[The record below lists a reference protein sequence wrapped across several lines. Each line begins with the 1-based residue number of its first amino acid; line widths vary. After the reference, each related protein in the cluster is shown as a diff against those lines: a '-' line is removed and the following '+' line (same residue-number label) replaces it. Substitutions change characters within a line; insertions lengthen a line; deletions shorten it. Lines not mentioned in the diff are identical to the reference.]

1 MTNDIQRFPQHQENA
16 LREFLF
22 IVFERKRLVL
32 TIFIPVFLISAIIA
46 LLLPSQYRSSAK
58 FSLSVSQT
66 LDPLEQDR
74 TFDYKNAARRYLE
87 EQKVLV
93 SSNRVLEKVV
103 ARLYPDISSD
113 EIPKRVLKIREDV
126 ELLPPG
132 GESFEDTSVFYV
144 NVTGTTAE
152 NAFQRAKIVTDAYL
166 EVYNELQKSRTTYSY
181 DFFKDQTAALYAEMT
196 QKEKI
201 LRDYERENAAVLV
214 DTVNL
219 ESGAAT
225 PPSGPSTMLSD
236 LTRRYFDAQ
245 EELAGLNAVVKGLEQ
260 QDKGAAIPAIPQ
272 DMEQP
277 GRTIVI
283 YKNKIAGLQILLNE
297 MKSQFTGQFGPIKQ
311 AEKELNLNVDSMKQ
325 ELARTIHAQ
334 KANLDVIAA
343 KVQELDKAMT
353 TLRDKIRSA
362 VEERSAYEVKRQQYQ
377 LAKDAYVNVRNQME
391 QARLANAVISSKQR
405 LKILD
410 EPSMPISPYKPARLA
425 IILAGF
431 FAGMLL
437 GVAAAAT
444 SDYFDHTIKKPSDVQ
459 RFLNVPMLG
468 SIPKVG

>member
-1 MTNDIQRFPQHQENA
+1 MTNDIHSFPQNQENA

-22 IVFERKRLVL
+22 VIFERRKIVRS
-32 TIFIPVFLISAIIA
+32 IFIPVFLCSVIIA
-46 LLLPSQYRSSAK
+46 VLLPSTFRSSTK
-58 FSLSVSQT
+58 FSLLLADTSN
-66 LDPLEQDR
+66 PLEQIR
-74 TFDYKNAARRYLE
+74 AYDYKDIAKRYLQ
-87 EQKVLV
+87 EQKELV
-93 SSNRVLEKVV
+93 VSDRVLQKVV
-103 ARLYPDISSD
+103 EKLFPDIGS
-113 EIPKRVLKIREDV
+113 ENIPKRVEQMRKRV
-126 ELLPPG
+126 EVTPPG

-144 NVTGTTAE
+144 SVTGDTAE
-152 NAFQRAKIVTDAYL
+152 KAAEAARIVSSAYL
-166 EVYNELQKSRTTYSY
+166 EVYNEFQRSRTEYSY
-181 DFFKDQTAALYAEMT
+181 DFFKEQTASLHGDML

-201 LRDYERENAAVLV
+201 LREYEAEKAAVLV
-214 DTVNL
+214 
-219 ESGAAT
+219 ESFDLQTGATT
-225 PPSGPSTMLSD
+225 PGAGPSSMLTQ
-236 LTRRYFDAQ
+236 LTRKYLDFQ
-245 EELAGLNAVVKGLEQ
+245 EDLAGLNVATKGLEKEE
-260 QDKGAAIPAIPQ
+260 KGAAIPAIPA
-272 DMEQP
+272 DLDQP
-277 GRTIVI
+277 GRTIAI
-283 YKNKIAGLQILLNE
+283 YKNKVAQLQVLMNE

-334 KANLDVIAA
+334 KINSEVIAA
-343 KVQELDKAMT
+343 RLQELEKSMKW
-353 TLRDKIRSA
+353 LQEQIRSA
-362 VEERSAYEVKRQQYQ
+362 IEERSAYEVKRQQYQ

-391 QARLANAVISSKQR
+391 QARLADAVISSKQR

>member
-1 MTNDIQRFPQHQENA
+1 MTNDIHSFPQNQENA
-16 LREFLF
+16 LREFSF

-144 NVTGTTAE
+144 SVTGDTGEKAAE
-152 NAFQRAKIVTDAYL
+152 AARIVSSAYL
-166 EVYNELQKSRTTYSY
+166 EVYNEFQRSRTEYSY
-181 DFFKDQTAALYAEMT
+181 DFFKEQTASLHGDML

-201 LRDYERENAAVLV
+201 LRDYEAEHAAVLIE
-214 DTVNL
+214 TVNL
-219 ESGAAT
+219 ETGATA
-225 PPSGPSTMLSD
+225 PAAGPSSMLTQ
-236 LTRRYFDAQ
+236 LTRKYLDFQ
-245 EELAGLNAVVKGLEQ
+245 EDLAGLNVATKGLEKEE
-260 QDKGAAIPAIPQ
+260 KGAAIPAIPA
-272 DMEQP
+272 DLDQP
-277 GRTIVI
+277 GRTIAI
-283 YKNKIAGLQILLNE
+283 YKNKVAQLQVLMNE

-311 AEKELNLNVDSMKQ
+311 AEKELNLNVDSMK
-325 ELARTIHAQ
+325 
-334 KANLDVIAA
+334 
-343 KVQELDKAMT
+343 
-353 TLRDKIRSA
+353 
-362 VEERSAYEVKRQQYQ
+362 
-377 LAKDAYVNVRNQME
+377 
-391 QARLANAVISSKQR
+391 
-405 LKILD
+405 
-410 EPSMPISPYKPARLA
+410 
-425 IILAGF
+425 
-431 FAGMLL
+431 
-437 GVAAAAT
+437 
-444 SDYFDHTIKKPSDVQ
+444 
-459 RFLNVPMLG
+459 
-468 SIPKVG
+468 